1 MCIFART
8 SFENRKMK
16 VRIDS
21 MESALTNVIPIPEDC
36 SSISD
41 GVLPIAPPKASLTGV
56 SLSNVYSQPE
66 EHGEKRWY
74 VIRATYNRE
83 RKGYE
88 YILSLGFEAF
98 LPIQKKVVTIDGK
111 EETKEQTLIPNL
123 IFVRT
128 DASGLLELLRGKF
141 RQHYL
146 NFCYDRTHKDDR
158 GRDLWLS
165 IPDIQMANFIR
176 LTSIDNDHIM
186 IVEPERVHYK
196 SGDDVRIID
205 GVFKGITGRVARVS
219 GQTRVV
225 VSIEGVCSVA
235 TAYIPNAFLAPK

>member
-1 MCIFART
+1 
-8 SFENRKMK
+8 MK

-41 GVLPIAPPKASLTGV
+41 GVLPIATPKAYLTGV
-56 SLSNVYSQPE
+56 SLSNALTQRE

-83 RKGYE
+83 RKGYD
-88 YILSLGFEAF
+88 YIKSLGYEAY
-98 LPIQKKVVTIDGK
+98 LPIQKKVVIIDGK
-111 EETKEQTLIPNL
+111 EEIKEQTLIPNL

-128 DASGLLELLRGKF
+128 DPSGLFELLRGKF

-146 NFCYDRTHKDDR
+146 NFCYDRTHKDDK
-158 GRDLWLS
+158 GRNLWLS
-165 IPDIQMANFIR
+165 IPDIQMENFIR
-176 LTSIDNDHIM
+176 LTSIENDHIM
-186 IVEPERVHYK
+186 LVEPEHVHYK
-196 SGDDVRIID
+196 SGDEVRIIG

-225 VSIEGVCSVA
+225 VTIEGVCSVA
-235 TAYIPNAFLAPK
+235 TAYIPNAFLVPQ

>member
-1 MCIFART
+1 
-8 SFENRKMK
+8 
-16 VRIDS
+16 
-21 MESALTNVIPIPEDC
+21 MESTLTNVIPIPEEH
-36 SSISD
+36 SSPSD
-41 GVLPIAPPKASLTGV
+41 GKPPIASPKAAKTGV
-56 SLSNVYSQPE
+56 SLSNARVQPE

-158 GRDLWLS
+158 GQDLWLS

-176 LTSIDNDHIM
+176 LTSIENDHIM
-186 IVEPERVHYK
+186 LVEPEHVHYK
-196 SGDDVRIID
+196 SGDEVRIIG

-225 VSIEGVCSVA
+225 VTIEGVCCVA
-235 TAYIPNAFLAPK
+235 TAYIPNAFLALI